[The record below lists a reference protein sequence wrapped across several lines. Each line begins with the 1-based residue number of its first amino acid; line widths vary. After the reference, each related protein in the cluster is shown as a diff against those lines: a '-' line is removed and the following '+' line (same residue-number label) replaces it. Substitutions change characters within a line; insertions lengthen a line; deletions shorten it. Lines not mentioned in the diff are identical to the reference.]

1 MPQKGMDMKK
11 TPGTTPGE
19 REAYWTKI
27 IEEARRYPAGI
38 SAYCIDKYISKKNY
52 YFWFKQLRESHP
64 EWRDLTVDVS
74 HRSRQARSKRL
85 KKKQPTTEVSEKARR
100 RTFTAQEKARILKE
114 IDSAGPR
121 QAAAILRREGIY
133 SSHLQKWRLQ
143 RDERA
148 LAPKK
153 RGPKV
158 DEQAKRI
165 KELEKKTA
173 RLEKRLAHANA
184 LIELQKK
191 VAEILGTDLQ
201 DSDNE
206 G

>member
-1 MPQKGMDMKK
+1 MKR

-19 REAYWTKI
+19 REDYWTKI
-27 IEEARRYPAGI
+27 IEEARRYPAGV
-38 SAYCIDKYISKKNY
+38 SAYCIENDISKNNY
-52 YFWFKQLRESHP
+52 YFWFKRLRQSHP
-64 EWRDLTVDVS
+64 EWQDLTEDAS
-74 HRSRQARSKRL
+74 RRSRQARSKRL
-85 KKKQPTTEVSEKARR
+85 KKKQPKIEVAEKARR
-100 RTFTAQEKARILKE
+100 RTFTAKEKARILKE

-121 QAAAILRREGIY
+121 QTAAILRREGIY

-158 DEQAKRI
+158 DEQAKTI

-173 RLEKRLAHANA
+173 RLEKRLAQANA